1 MARLGSASD
10 VKTLA
15 VISRKGGAGKTT
27 LSVNLALTAHLA
39 GWKTMIADLDPQR
52 STSDALRAR
61 TEPGPTLAEINAG
74 KLFQT
79 RSQALHDAYDVMLID
94 TPAAP
99 DADVAVAVNSADL
112 CVLICRPTFLDIAS
126 VARSAEMVRRLGK
139 AGLIVLNQ
147 APPKRGGLEPVNVQK
162 AIEAL
167 RFCGLPIA
175 PVGLRARAIYQQS
188 VAHGRSVCEW
198 DPANP
203 ASQEIERLWGHVA
216 SQLALTGDRTAH
228 AV

>member
-1 MARLGSASD
+1 

-27 LSVNLALTAHLA
+27 LAVNLTLAAHLA
-39 GWKTMIADLDPQR
+39 GRKTILADIDPQR
-52 STSDALRAR
+52 SASDALRAR
-61 TEPGPTLAEINAG
+61 TEPGPTIAEINAG

-99 DADVAVAVNSADL
+99 DSDVAVAVNSADL
-112 CVLICRPTFLDIAS
+112 CVLVCRPTFLDIAS

-147 APPKRGGLEPVNVQK
+147 APPKRGGLEPVGVQK

-175 PVGLRARAIYQQS
+175 PVGMRARAIYQQAIARGRS
-188 VAHGRSVCEW
+188 VGEWDAASPAAQEIDRLWTHVAALLALDAHGR
-198 DPANP
+198 DAR
-203 ASQEIERLWGHVA
+203 AI
-216 SQLALTGDRTAH
+216 
-228 AV
+228 

>member
-1 MARLGSASD
+1 M
-10 VKTLA
+10 
-15 VISRKGGAGKTT
+15 ISRKGGAGKTT
-27 LSVNLALTAHLA
+27 LAINLSLTAHLA
-39 GWKTMIADLDPQR
+39 GWKVLVADIDPQR
-52 STSDALRAR
+52 SASDALRAR
-61 TEPGPTLAEINAG
+61 AAPGPALAEINAG
-74 KLFQT
+74 KLFQA

-112 CVLICRPTFLDIAS
+112 CVLVCRPTFLDIAS

-147 APPKRGGLEPVNVQK
+147 APSKRGGAEPASVQK

-175 PVGLRARAIYQQS
+175 PVGLRSRTLYQQAIARGLSVGEWDAQAPAAREVDRLWSHVAALLALDGHGRDARA
-188 VAHGRSVCEW
+188 G
-198 DPANP
+198 
-203 ASQEIERLWGHVA
+203 
-216 SQLALTGDRTAH
+216 
-228 AV
+228 

>member
-1 MARLGSASD
+1 MGSASD

-27 LSVNLALTAHLA
+27 LAVNLTLAAHLA
-39 GWKTMIADLDPQR
+39 GWKTILADIDPQR
-52 STSDALRAR
+52 SASDALRAR
-61 TEPGPTLAEINAG
+61 TDPGPSIAEINAG

-79 RSQALHDAYDVMLID
+79 RSQAEHDAYDVMLID

-99 DADVAVAVNSADL
+99 DSDVAVAVNYADL
-112 CVLICRPTFLDIAS
+112 CVLVCRPTFLDIAS

-139 AGLIVLNQ
+139 AGLIVLSQ
-147 APPKRGGLEPVNVQK
+147 APAKRGGLEPVGVQK

-167 RFCGLPIA
+167 RFCGLPVA

-188 VAHGRSVCEW
+188 VAHGRSVGEW
-198 DPANP
+198 DPTNP
-203 ASQEIERLWGHVA
+203 AGQEIERLWTHVA
-216 SQLALTGDRTAH
+216 ALLALDGQGRDVR

>member
-1 MARLGSASD
+1 

-15 VISRKGGAGKTT
+15 VMSRKGGAGKTT
-27 LSVNLALTAHLA
+27 LAVNLTLTAYLA
-39 GWKTMIADLDPQR
+39 GWKTLLADIDPQR
-52 STSDALRAR
+52 SASDALRTR
-61 TEPGPTLAEINAG
+61 VGPGPGLAEINAG

-112 CVLICRPTFLDIAS
+112 CVLVCRPTFLDIAS

-139 AGLIVLNQ
+139 AGLIVMNQ
-147 APPKRGGLEPVNVQK
+147 APSKRGGVEPASVQQ

-175 PVGLRARAIYQQS
+175 PIGLRSRTIYQQAIARGLS
-188 VAHGRSVCEW
+188 VGEW
-198 DPANP
+198 DATAPA
-203 ASQEIERLWGHVA
+203 AHEIARLWSHVA
-216 SQLALTGDRTAH
+216 ALLALDGRGRDAR

>member
-1 MARLGSASD
+1 M
-10 VKTLA
+10 KTLA

-27 LSVNLALTAHLA
+27 LAVNLTLAAHLA
-39 GWKTMIADLDPQR
+39 GRKTILADIDPQR
-52 STSDALRAR
+52 SASDALRAR
-61 TEPGPTLAEINAG
+61 TEPGPTIAEINAG

-99 DADVAVAVNSADL
+99 DSDVAVAVNSADL
-112 CVLICRPTFLDIAS
+112 CVLVCRPTFLDIAS

-147 APPKRGGLEPVNVQK
+147 APPKRGGLEPVGVQK

-175 PVGLRARAIYQQS
+175 PVGMRARAIYQQAIARGRS
-188 VAHGRSVCEW
+188 VGEWDAASPAAQEIDRLWTHVAALLALDAHGR
-198 DPANP
+198 DAR
-203 ASQEIERLWGHVA
+203 AI
-216 SQLALTGDRTAH
+216 
-228 AV
+228 

>member
-1 MARLGSASD
+1 VSD

-27 LSVNLALTAHLA
+27 LSINLALASHLA
-39 GWKTMIADLDPQR
+39 GWRTMLADIDPQR
-52 STSDALRAR
+52 SASDSLRAR

-79 RSQALHDAYDVMLID
+79 RSQAEHDAYDVMLID

-99 DADVAVAVNSADL
+99 DSDVAVAANYADL
-112 CVLICRPTFLDIAS
+112 CVLVCRPTFLDIAS
-126 VARSAEMVRRLGK
+126 VARSAEMIRRLGK
-139 AGLIVLNQ
+139 TGLIVLSQ
-147 APPKRGGLEPVNVQK
+147 APPKRGGLEPVGVQK

-167 RFCGLPIA
+167 RFCGLPVA

-188 VAHGRSVCEW
+188 VAHGRSVGEW

-203 ASQEIERLWGHVA
+203 AGQEIARLWTHVA
-216 SQLALTGDRTAH
+216 ALLALDGQGRDVR

>member
-1 MARLGSASD
+1 

-27 LSVNLALTAHLA
+27 LSVNLTLAAYLA
-39 GWKTMIADLDPQR
+39 GWKTMLADIDPQR
-52 STSDALRAR
+52 SASDALRAR
-61 TEPGPTLAEINAG
+61 GEAGPTVAEINAG
-74 KLFQT
+74 KLFQA
-79 RSQALHDAYDVMLID
+79 RSQAEHDGYDVMLID

-99 DADVAVAVNSADL
+99 DSDVAVAVNSADL
-112 CVLICRPTFLDIAS
+112 CVLVCRPTFLDIAS

-147 APPKRGGLEPVNVQK
+147 APSKRGGLEPVAVQK

-175 PVGLRARAIYQQS
+175 PVGLRARTIYQQS
-188 VAHGRSVCEW
+188 IARGRSVGEW
-198 DPANP
+198 DADSS
-203 ASQEIERLWGHVA
+203 AAQEIERLWAHVA
-216 SQLALTGDRTAH
+216 ALLALDDQGRSAR

>member
-1 MARLGSASD
+1 M
-10 VKTLA
+10 KTLA

-27 LSVNLALTAHLA
+27 LTVNLTLAAHLA
-39 GWKTMIADLDPQR
+39 GWKTILADIDPQR
-52 STSDALRAR
+52 SASEALRAR
-61 TEPGPTLAEINAG
+61 TEPGPTIAEINAG

-99 DADVAVAVNSADL
+99 DSDVAVAVNSADL
-112 CVLICRPTFLDIAS
+112 CVLVCRPTFLDIAS

-147 APPKRGGLEPVNVQK
+147 APSKRGGLEPVGVQK

-175 PVGLRARAIYQQS
+175 PVGMRSRTIYQQAIARGRSVGEWDAASPAAQEIDRLWTHVAALLTLDARGRDARAI
-188 VAHGRSVCEW
+188 
-198 DPANP
+198 
-203 ASQEIERLWGHVA
+203 
-216 SQLALTGDRTAH
+216 
-228 AV
+228 